1 MAPLT
6 SFDSFN
12 DVSPFSQVFPQIGAS
27 RRPAAAAPDR
37 NFELPDG
44 RLGIR
49 DEEKRRSNRSTE
61 DQRAASDEGPL
72 NFDSDRFR
80 R

>member
-1 MAPLT
+1 MI
-6 SFDSFN
+6 DSSNAIVTF
-12 DVSPFSQVFPQIGAS
+12 VFFCQVFPQIGAS

-37 NFELPDG
+37 NFEL

-49 DEEKRRSNRSTE
+49 YEEKRRSNRSTE